1 MAIKSEAKLA
11 ELESSI
17 KTTTIEVER
26 IESIITALDASIAE
40 AQQTHAEHYQQV
52 DAERCQSDIYGGLA
66 ELGKLDAG
74 LKGKFAEVKAKILSL
89 GESKKT
95 LPSVSDL
102 NERKRLILAALSV
115 EKDRLHEMELF
126 YPEAVR
132 GVNLDLAGKEL
143 TVFMDLSAK
152 LAASVVKLAV
162 LNELLDEAV
171 FYHGCPFSLP
181 MPILQ
186 PWRSEAETKIY
197 HQDNGAN
204 SFFKFTNTLKAE
216 IIAAGGMQWAL

>member
-1 MAIKSEAKLA
+1 MAIKSETKLA

-26 IESIITALDASIAE
+26 IESIITALDATIAD
-40 AQQTHAEHYQQV
+40 AQQNHAEHYQQI

-115 EKDRLHEMELF
+115 EKDRLHEMELL
-126 YPEAVR
+126 YPEAVKA
-132 GVNLDLAGKEL
+132 VDLDHARREL
-143 TVFMDLSAK
+143 TVFMDLSAQ
-152 LAASVVKLAV
+152 LAASVTKLAV
-162 LNELLDEAV
+162 LNERLDDAV
-171 FYHGCPFSLP
+171 FYSHCSFVLPKPCLKPFFD
-181 MPILQ
+181 
-186 PWRSEAETKIY
+186 EADLLTY
-197 HQDNGAN
+197 HQDSGGVVHCI
-204 SFFKFTNTLKAE
+204 TDTLKTQ